1 MQNNSNNFEQYVK
14 QEQEKDKSVRIIRKE
29 DMQVVNDTKC
39 EHKSLHLD
47 TSDDLFDFM
56 VCNNPNCG
64 KSWAAPKGGWN
75 NKIIKGEKY
84 GR

>member
-39 EHKSLHLD
+39 EHK
-47 TSDDLFDFM
+47 
-56 VCNNPNCG
+56 
-64 KSWAAPKGGWN
+64 
-75 NKIIKGEKY
+75 
-84 GR
+84 